1 MGRKRVLALGPA
13 LSRMRSISADHNNPY
28 EKIINGGHDLQQ
40 QQLLLPGGAAAA
52 AGSTTTTTTKWWPG
66 YWKRNKPTKSKLKKL
81 GKKKKKKQQQQPGS
95 GCRLRC
101 KDSRLRIRLL
111 ISPLLLLKKLRDSY
125 VRMMLALERNC
136 GDYGTGALA
145 MSCGSYP
152 GIHPMYP
159 FPISNS
165 RNVTQAFV

>member
-1 MGRKRVLALGPA
+1 MLALGPA

-40 QQLLLPGGAAAA
+40 QQQLLLPGGVAAA
-52 AGSTTTTTTKWWPG
+52 AGSTTTTTTTKWWSG

-81 GKKKKKKQQQQPGS
+81 GNKKKKKKQQPGS
-95 GCRLRC
+95 GCRLRF
-101 KDSRLRIRLL
+101 KVSRLRIRLL

-136 GDYGTGALA
+136 SDYGTGALA

-152 GIHPMYP
+152 GVHPMYP

-165 RNVTQAFV
+165 RNMTQAFV

>member
-40 QQLLLPGGAAAA
+40 QQQLLLLPGGAAA
-52 AGSTTTTTTKWWPG
+52 GSTTKTTMKWWPG

-81 GKKKKKKQQQQPGS
+81 GNKKKKKQQQPGS
-95 GCRLRC
+95 GCRLRF
-101 KDSRLRIRLL
+101 KVSRLRIRLL

-145 MSCGSYP
+145 MSCSSYP
-152 GIHPMYP
+152 GIHTMYP

-165 RNVTQAFV
+165 RNMTQAYV